1 MVRVSNLT
9 MSCSGLDPCLRRRG
23 AGRLRDRKAKDDP
36 PQHNGLKASA
46 PGYIHIVV
54 KYPLHMANGTSR
66 RYLFVALDRA
76 SRRVFIAMYR
86 NKTTATARRFLGD
99 LKRACL
105 ILIHT
110 ILTCNGKALTDR
122 LFSVRRRAVTRQRA
136 FEMLCSTLGIEY
148 RLIPPR
154 APQTNGMVER
164 FNGRI
169 EDVLESL
176 HFRSGQE
183 LRMTLNRYVR
193 LYNQPLAQSPL
204 GSKTPLHT
212 MKQWHKRKPAI
223 VYQTAILPHGM

>member
-1 MVRVSNLT
+1 
-9 MSCSGLDPCLRRRG
+9 
-23 AGRLRDRKAKDDP
+23 
-36 PQHNGLKASA
+36 
-46 PGYIHIVV
+46 
-54 KYPLHMANGTSR
+54 
-66 RYLFVALDRA
+66 
-76 SRRVFIAMYR
+76 MYR
-86 NKTTATARRFLGD
+86 HKTAANAWRFLGD
-99 LKRACL
+99 LERTRP
-105 ILIHT
+105 IRIRT
-110 ILTCNGKALTDR
+110 ILTDYGKASTDR
-122 LFSVRRRAVTRQRA
+122 LFGLRWHALTRQRA

-183 LRMTLNRYVR
+183 LGMTLNRYVR